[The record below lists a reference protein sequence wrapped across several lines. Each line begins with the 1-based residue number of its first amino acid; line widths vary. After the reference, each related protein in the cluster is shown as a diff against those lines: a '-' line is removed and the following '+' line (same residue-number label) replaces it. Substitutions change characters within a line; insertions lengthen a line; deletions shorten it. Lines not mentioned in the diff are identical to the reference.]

1 MNNIIPHPLNGT
13 RDDFGWRYL
22 DTSNNLTCPWYTI
35 GCLEWL
41 NTLNLKNMSIFEYGC
56 GISTMWWKDKT
67 EKCAGVD
74 DNLKWSNGCIVPLLN
89 DDTIDK
95 KRYIESCLNE
105 KYDIIIIDG
114 IYRNECLLYALKCIN
129 NGGYL
134 IWDNW
139 NQQTVSEHM
148 PSDKSKKLLN
158 EYEITVYKEPNH
170 IDWKTAVFQI
180 KE

>member
-1 MNNIIPHPLNGT
+1 
-13 RDDFGWRYL
+13 
-22 DTSNNLTCPWYTI
+22 
-35 GCLEWL
+35 
-41 NTLNLKNMSIFEYGC
+41 MSIFEYGC

-114 IYRNECLLYALKCIN
+114 IYRNECLPYALKCIN